1 MRGKDRMNRK
11 INKEVNDNAAAVVA
25 VVAIWRAI
33 KRRKN
38 RKDRLYVTSECL
50 DRRRSVTSVC
60 RLPNDTPHNKHQGR
74 MVGECLADWV
84 KVHGVSRSRRG
95 EVMRSSRG
103 GECNE

>member
-38 RKDRLYVTSECL
+38 RKDRL
-50 DRRRSVTSVC
+50 
-60 RLPNDTPHNKHQGR
+60 
-74 MVGECLADWV
+74 
-84 KVHGVSRSRRG
+84 
-95 EVMRSSRG
+95 
-103 GECNE
+103 

>member
-50 DRRRSVTSVC
+50 DRRSSVTSVC
-60 RLPNDTPHNKHQGR
+60 RLPNDTPTQQTPREDGGR
-74 MVGECLADWV
+74 MFGRLGEGAR
-84 KVHGVSRSRRG
+84 GVEEQKGRGDEILKRR
-95 EVMRSSRG
+95 
-103 GECNE
+103 